1 MAIALLDPFI
11 FVLLMAVS
19 LATINV
25 NGIAEAPKWAK
36 VFHSLLS
43 SNFDIFLLQ
52 ETHLS
57 SDVQGKEWEKK
68 WGDEVSW
75 SPGSNRS
82 AGVAVLVHPR
92 STAKLAD
99 FRTDLSGRVVTVKI
113 DLDGKIFQVI
123 NVYAAN
129 NHSD

>member
-1 MAIALLDPFI
+1 MAMFALLDSFI
-11 FVLLMAVS
+11 FIFILLMAVS

-25 NGIAEAPKWAK
+25 NDIAEAPKRAK

-57 SDVQGKEWEKK
+57 SDVIGKEWEV
-68 WGDEVSW
+68 EAAW

-82 AGVAVLVHPR
+82 AGVAVLFHPR

-99 FRTDLSGRVVTVKI
+99 FQTDLSGRVVTVKI
-113 DLDGKIFQVI
+113 DLDGKTLQII
-123 NVYAAN
+123 NVYAPN